1 MNVLEKTLEEIKEVE
16 KEYVMEHEVLFAL
29 GAIGMATKISNII
42 RYYMDEKE
50 KVSSAEIISR
60 DIDGKPYY
68 EIKYRKVGEDHY
80 TVGYSSYK
88 LDYVV
93 NWLNEYFEFCGKAK
107 VVVNDGQIPVE
118 EMLPE
123 ETGYYLVQLSRKLP
137 NEDYSDRVVALYDGE
152 EKEFM
157 CYGNLI
163 IAWKLLPEQYKPKET
178 QAAGME
184 HIMSRFTKAE

>member
-1 MNVLEKTLEEIKEVE
+1 MRVLEKTLEEIKEVE

-93 NWLNEYFEFCGKAK
+93 NWLNEYFELCGKAK
-107 VVVNDGQIPVE
+107 VVVNDG
-118 EMLPE
+118 
-123 ETGYYLVQLSRKLP
+123 
-137 NEDYSDRVVALYDGE
+137 
-152 EKEFM
+152 
-157 CYGNLI
+157 
-163 IAWKLLPEQYKPKET
+163 
-178 QAAGME
+178 
-184 HIMSRFTKAE
+184 